1 VSAAFD
7 RITDTMTAPMGR
19 IILLLALMLASSP
32 AQGSTLLPGELFTPD
47 AVSVAMTAP
56 VFANGT
62 NRFCWQ
68 CGDGIPSNDLQ
79 LILGG
84 GRAFGVQGYPVFL
97 GEASLGAIAVSGPA
111 ASFAGLNVSF
121 SFRVTTTVTTKVNP
135 DGSRERLPQPSVTE
149 GVLPGAVVGDGR
161 RDLFLHY
168 GGRVD
173 GVEFLESSI
182 NEITVP
188 PEGRTKLFTSEVFVD
203 EEIPYA
209 PGAPVVPEPTSLL
222 LLGSALAAAGLR
234 ARRAARSRRC

>member
-1 VSAAFD
+1 MR
-7 RITDTMTAPMGR
+7 RIM
-19 IILLLALMLASSP
+19 LLLALMLASTP

-47 AVSVAMTAP
+47 SVFVVITAP
-56 VFANGT
+56 VFADGT

-68 CGDGIPSNDLQ
+68 CDDGIPSNDLQ

-84 GRAFGVQGYPVFL
+84 GSAFGVAGYPNFFGV
-97 GEASLGAIAVSGPA
+97 ASLGEIDVSGPA

-121 SFRVTTTVTTKVNP
+121 SFHVTTTVTTKVNP
-135 DGSRERLPQPSVTE
+135 DHSLEPLPQPSVAE
-149 GVLPGAVVGDGR
+149 GVLSGAVVGGR
-161 RDLFLHY
+161 GRELFLHY
-168 GGRVD
+168 SGRVD
-173 GVEFLESSI
+173 GVNFMESSI

-188 PEGRTKLFTSEVFVD
+188 PEGMTKLFTSEVHVD

-209 PGAPVVPEPTSLL
+209 PGAAVVPEPTSLL